1 MTTPESHRKPTV
13 RPPGE
18 HEDKGEHEEAVEQAA
33 EERMR
38 QEKPEEVIERDKGDA
53 LMEPGQVS

>member
-1 MTTPESHRKPTV
+1 MTSQESERPTV

-18 HEDKGEHEEAVEQAA
+18 FADKDEREEAQEQAR

-38 QEKPEEVIERDKGDA
+38 KERPEEVIERDKGDA
-53 LMEPGQVS
+53 IMEPGQI